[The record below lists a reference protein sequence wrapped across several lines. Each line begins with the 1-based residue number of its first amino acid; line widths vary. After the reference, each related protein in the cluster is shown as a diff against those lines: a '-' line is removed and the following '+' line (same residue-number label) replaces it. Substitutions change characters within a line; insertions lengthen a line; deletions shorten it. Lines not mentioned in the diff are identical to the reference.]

1 MPLNAAIAKA
11 PLRFSHSGSSMA
23 AEDEKDYSEYIRHL
37 DSANHGMSLFA
48 GFTLTTFV
56 LVISLF
62 SDRSAPLVQ
71 ATLYL
76 LCFLF
81 YLFVFLL
88 AWIGNLDLNFIKNIP
103 PQTTGMKLSSFL
115 EFLGIALL
123 GWMMPLL
130 FLFFDLLLLS
140 ALSIMTWA
148 IFFIVSYFSIMK
160 PVGKAQLKSNR

>member
-1 MPLNAAIAKA
+1 VV
-11 PLRFSHSGSSMA
+11 
-23 AEDEKDYSEYIRHL
+23 AEDEKDYSEYLRHL
-37 DSANHGMSLFA
+37 DNVHQGMSLFA

-88 AWIGNLDLNFIKNIP
+88 AWVGNLDLIFIKNIP
-103 PQTTGMKLSSFL
+103 PQTVGMKLSSFL
-115 EFLGIALL
+115 EFFGISLL
-123 GWMMPLL
+123 GLVMPLL

-140 ALSIMTWA
+140 ALSIVTWA
-148 IFFIVSYFSIMK
+148 IFFIVSYFFIMK
-160 PVGKAQLKSNR
+160 PVGKAQLESNS

>member
-1 MPLNAAIAKA
+1 MV
-11 PLRFSHSGSSMA
+11 
-23 AEDEKDYSEYIRHL
+23 AEDEKDYSEYVRHL
-37 DSANHGMSLFA
+37 DNVHQGMSLFA

-71 ATLYL
+71 ATFYL

-88 AWIGNLDLNFIKNIP
+88 AWVGNLDLIFIKNIP
-103 PQTTGMKLSSFL
+103 PQTIGMKLSSFL
-115 EFLGIALL
+115 EFFGIALL
-123 GWMMPLL
+123 GLMMPLL

-140 ALSIMTWA
+140 ALSIMTWS
-148 IFFIVSYFSIMK
+148 IFFIVSYFFIMK
-160 PVGKAQLKSNR
+160 PVGKAQLKSNS